1 MPTPVYIDNTNPLYW
16 VFIAVVGMVGVLAFG
31 GASGYLNI
39 HPVFGIL
46 IGIATAGGTWLVLRF
61 VPSIASGVVFSVA
74 LSIISLSIAMGK
86 TKDVLWIGFWTVVGM
101 LIGFGIGWYFSEF
114 AKGRRIYE

>member
-46 IGIATAGGTWLVLRF
+46 IGIATAGGT
-61 VPSIASGVVFSVA
+61 
-74 LSIISLSIAMGK
+74 
-86 TKDVLWIGFWTVVGM
+86 
-101 LIGFGIGWYFSEF
+101 
-114 AKGRRIYE
+114 